1 MTALSGALVLTG
13 LIGATAAGSV
23 LSCALVLIGFVGAG
37 VLGIAIA
44 SGLGDLV
51 REVRRR
57 RRVL

>member
-1 MTALSGALVLTG
+1 MTALSGVLVLTG
-13 LIGATAAGSV
+13 LIGANVAGSV

-51 REVRRR
+51 REAK
-57 RRVL
+57 RRVT